1 MLDNTESTN
10 KMQIN
15 DEIKQNEHN
24 HHHNHNHDSNLVI
37 TTKHKEFQVVIVS
50 DDSLLKEAAAA
61 AAATALKQS
70 TPIET
75 IEEDEKEDL
84 IDTSQLV
91 VEEGYATKKMDE
103 YFRQTIDEIKREL
116 SKKVESHDDFEI
128 NESDNNDLIN
138 DSPTST
144 AMLATVTACVNINS
158 NNHQSNIAIIPNS
171 PNNNNNNI
179 NNNNNNNNKEN
190 EITSNDGH
198 HNFKTSLNCVDCFL
212 NGHCVLHNPHHNNS
226 THSPTTHD
234 GTINKNIRFGNLIN
248 WFLIIGSIINH
259 VLIDGFCYN
268 YSNLFLYIEK
278 AYNVQND
285 EFNVNENENE
295 DIYGSLNG
303 SLSNNKTNYSKLLFT
318 LPGSLLISIYL
329 LFIPISLY
337 ISKRFGIRPVAL
349 VGSLISTLS
358 ILATSFLKMNF
369 VLFILFY
376 SLINGAYYS
385 FS

>member
-1 MLDNTESTN
+1 MLDNNNTESTN
-10 KMQIN
+10 NNN
-15 DEIKQNEHN
+15 DETKE
-24 HHHNHNHDSNLVI
+24 HHHHQHDSNLVI

-61 AAATALKQS
+61 AAASKQAAS
-70 TPIET
+70 TTPIE
-75 IEEDEKEDL
+75 IIKEENLEEQQKEDIL
-84 IDTSQLV
+84 DTSQLV

-116 SKKVESHDDFEI
+116 SKRVESHDDFEL
-128 NESDNNDLIN
+128 NELSHHHNNNDLIN
-138 DSPTST
+138 DINSQSTGGAILST
-144 AMLATVTACVNINS
+144 ATACVNINNQ
-158 NNHQSNIAIIPNS
+158 NNVIISPNS

-179 NNNNNNNNKEN
+179 NKDNEN
-190 EITSNDGH
+190 IINDGNHH
-198 HNFKTSLNCVDCFL
+198 HNIRTSLNCVDCFL
-212 NGHCVLHNPHHNNS
+212 NGHCVLHNPNNHNSNIS
-226 THSPTTHD
+226 SPLND
-234 GTINKNIRFGNLIN
+234 GANNKNIRFGNLIN

-278 AYNVQND
+278 AYTIQND
-285 EFNVNENENE
+285 EFNELDDNV
-295 DIYGSLNG
+295 LN
-303 SLSNNKTNYSKLLFT
+303 SSSTANKTNYSKLLFT

-376 SLINGAYYS
+376 SLINGTYYLLS
-385 FS
+385 FPI